1 MKVNPIHQI
10 YAKYLP
16 DSSEVK
22 NNPVII
28 FFVFISLSLIYYML
42 HPTLKREYFRNR
54 IRRQM
59 INGQYFPYYQPI
71 INPTTG
77 RVVGVETLL
86 RFQHHKKGVLSPY
99 FFYEST

>member
-16 DSSEVK
+16 DSSGVK

-59 INGQYFPYYQPI
+59 INGQYFPYYHPI